1 MKYKIATLAVLLWAG
16 QAYSAPLMEFRDV
29 RCKSNLD
36 KPQQTASGETAQVNP
51 EAALRGARK
60 ALNDGNCAKAEM
72 LYKQALEFSAK
83 DGSGRREIALVA
95 QYELLKLELLNS
107 EANLKT
113 ARFAQFLVDF
123 GALPRSE
130 EAARILGKEAWLAL
144 MGKDMLRAEEWG
156 LQALEMADAAAWS
169 DSVWRSQ
176 MLQLHAAIKF
186 SRHEMQDGERL
197 YRKAMNLPAWNIG
210 SDGELLKD
218 PDKRQHK
225 LFDFYQKRDIDG
237 AAQWYLKIRQDIEA
251 RIQRL
256 IAETGKLKIDS
267 KLSGAE
273 RLAAKL
279 DQVMAAKASQPQLRR
294 EQLHLDLSWA
304 EFLHGVGELER
315 AEPLYR
321 QLLAEPDANKAQI
334 CSDLG
339 RLLRFQK
346 RYPEAWDLQMQALS
360 AWDGK
365 LAPDHPD
372 LMIVKGELAFL
383 AQEQGR
389 LEDATERYRDL
400 LQIAQQRVIPQPR
413 ELADWAY
420 GLAQVLVL
428 RKQYPE
434 ALTLYQQALAWAEQ
448 GEDAGRLD
456 RMRAQD
462 APPRLPS
469 GGDKAR
475 MQRIWLALSML
486 YANTGKAA
494 EQAGA
499 EREWQ
504 KWGGIKVGVGQEK
517 KPAVP
522 GKAARK
528 KQ

>member
-1 MKYKIATLAVLLWAG
+1 MMRKLTTFMLLLCAG
-16 QAYSAPLMEFRDV
+16 YAQSAPLMELQGF
-29 RCKSNLD
+29 RCKFAYP
-36 KPQQTASGETAQVNP
+36 PQRQEVPPMPSGP
-51 EAALRGARK
+51 EAALRDARK
-60 ALNDGNCAKAEM
+60 ALEGEDCVKARM
-72 LYKQALEFSAK
+72 LYKQALEVSAK
-83 DGSGRREIALVA
+83 DGKGRREIALVA
-95 QYELLKLELLNS
+95 RYAMLQFELLD
-107 EANLKT
+107 
-113 ARFAQFLVDF
+113 ARADITTGRFTQFLDDF
-123 GALPRSE
+123 GALPSSE
-130 EAARILGKEAWLAL
+130 EAAQILGKGAWLAL
-144 MGKDMLRAEEWG
+144 LNKDVQRAEEWG
-156 LQALEMADAAAWS
+156 RQALEIADASAWS
-169 DSVWRSQ
+169 DSLWRSR

-186 SRHEMQDGERL
+186 SRHEMQEGQRL
-197 YRKAMNLPAWNIG
+197 YRKAIGLPTWNIG
-210 SDGELLKD
+210 ADGQLLND
-218 PDKRQHK
+218 PDARPHK
-225 LFDFYQKRDIDG
+225 LGYFYHRGDVEG
-237 AAQWYLKIRQDIEA
+237 ASQWYLNTRQDIEA

-256 IAETGKLKIDS
+256 TAELEQLKNDS
-267 KLSGAE
+267 KLSGVGRRFAVLNRTKVVKE
-273 RLAAKL
+273 L
-279 DQVMAAKASQPQLRR
+279 QPQLRR
-294 EQLHLDLSWA
+294 QQLNLDLSWA
-304 EFLHGVGELER
+304 EFLHGFGDLTR

-321 QLLAEPDANKAQI
+321 QLLAEPDADRAQV
-334 CSDLG
+334 CSAFG

-400 LQIAQQRVIPQPR
+400 LQTARQRLIPQPR

-434 ALTLYQQALAWAEQ
+434 ALTLYQQALAWAEE

-456 RMRAQD
+456 RMRAPD

-469 GGDKAR
+469 RGDKER

-517 KPAVP
+517 KPAVQ
-522 GKAARK
+522 GKATRK